1 MTQSALD
8 FPSYRYWASWKLF
21 SPLFSLLHSL
31 CALIAVS
38 LWWCVPSW
46 SRPALRSPLWPC
58 PLALFNWQVKPL
70 IWIESVI
77 EKFSHSRVEIKVKV
91 SDAHPQCCVLIR
103 SSSPFTQDNLVFM
116 THPSQRRSAICLQQP
131 PRSRKT
137 SCGVPHPDDLLH
149 MHLRQHFYLAV
160 SSSAGAESV

>member
-1 MTQSALD
+1 MVSIQHHITGQIPDILKWTTTLNWKSLLFAFLITFTAFFSLWNNKNYINISKHTFNAHLWHKAHLIFHPSAT
-8 FPSYRYWASWKLF
+8 RATWKLF

-38 LWWCVPSW
+38 LRWCVPSW

-91 SDAHPQCCVLIR
+91 SDAHAHAHKVLCPYPLI
-103 SSSPFTQDNLVFM
+103 
-116 THPSQRRSAICLQQP
+116 
-131 PRSRKT
+131 
-137 SCGVPHPDDLLH
+137 
-149 MHLRQHFYLAV
+149 
-160 SSSAGAESV
+160 